1 MNNVRKN
8 NFQSPVPKFTF
19 SKDLDE
25 QKIELQNNSIIER
38 FSLSRKNLS
47 KDIHRPIYHFVS
59 PESTMNDPNG
69 LCFWNGYWHLFYQ
82 GYTV

>member
-1 MNNVRKN
+1 MQMNNIRKN

-47 KDIHRPIYHFVS
+47 KDIAIKIVHPEIKNHNYRHFVHS
-59 PESTMNDPNG
+59 SFCVFLAKNE
-69 LCFWNGYWHLFYQ
+69 LF
-82 GYTV
+82 

>member
-38 FSLSRKNLS
+38 FSLSRK
-47 KDIHRPIYHFVS
+47 F
-59 PESTMNDPNG
+59 
-69 LCFWNGYWHLFYQ
+69 F
-82 GYTV
+82 

>member
-1 MNNVRKN
+1 MKNLSKN

-19 SKDLDE
+19 SKDFN
-25 QKIELQNNSIIER
+25 QQQIELQYNTILQR
-38 FSLSRKNLS
+38 FSFSRKNFS
-47 KDIHRPIYHFVS
+47 NDIHRPIYHFIS

-82 GYTV
+82 G